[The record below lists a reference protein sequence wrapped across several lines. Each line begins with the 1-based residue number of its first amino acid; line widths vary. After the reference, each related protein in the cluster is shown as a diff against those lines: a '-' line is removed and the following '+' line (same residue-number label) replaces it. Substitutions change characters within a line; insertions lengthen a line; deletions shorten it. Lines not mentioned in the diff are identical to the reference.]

1 MSTYL
6 LLRNNKQ
13 TGPYTL
19 EEIKSMSL
27 KSYDLVWIEGKSAA
41 WRYPGEI
48 TEFSSFA
55 PVVPEQPY
63 DRFFKKAGTETAK
76 KESHVNSTRIILPNQ
91 ESVYINLPASEK
103 RLSGIGSAP
112 QRRAPLE
119 LNWEEPIRQPEAYKI
134 TERHKASSGRS
145 LLIISIALM
154 FIAGL
159 ITGFIISNRRIFYS
173 ANGNSTQAQPP
184 ARKSSTALQAN
195 PVKSGLM
202 VGDDKNR
209 QLNKEE
215 PGSLKEPII
224 PSGIT
229 KKKKSGLASFTKKNS
244 QPAAPGRTPVE
255 KVSDS
260 TANLREND
268 NENSSLAEKIR
279 ANPSDYLIVTAGK
292 YKVGILG
299 GISEVP
305 LMITNR
311 SGVTMDLVVV
321 AVDYVLH
328 NNKVFKTENLSFRNL
343 ASGTTVTAE
352 APKSPRGVKITY
364 RLTIADAQQIDMS
377 YSN

>member
-19 EEIKSMSL
+19 EEIKCMSL
-27 KSYDLVWIEGKSAA
+27 KSYDLVWVEGKSAA

-63 DRFFKKAGTETAK
+63 DRFFKKPGTETAK
-76 KESHVNSTRIILPNQ
+76 KESHVNPTRIILPNQ

-103 RLSGIGSAP
+103 RHAGTGSAP
-112 QRRAPLE
+112 QRKAALE
-119 LNWEEPIRQPEAYKI
+119 LNWEEPIRQPAAYKI
-134 TERHKASSGRS
+134 TMRPKPSSGRS
-145 LLIISIALM
+145 LLIISISLM

-159 ITGFIISNRRIFYS
+159 VTGFIISNRRIFYS
-173 ANGNSTQAQPP
+173 ANGISTQAQTP
-184 ARKSSTALQAN
+184 ALKSSPLHAN
-195 PVKSGLM
+195 SMKSGPM
-202 VGDDKNR
+202 VGNDKNT
-209 QLNKEE
+209 QLNHEE
-215 PGSLKEPII
+215 PGSLKEQII

-229 KKKKSGLASFTKKNS
+229 KKKKTGPVSLTKKDS
-244 QPAAPGRTPVE
+244 QPVAPGRTPVE
-255 KVSDS
+255 RASDS
-260 TANLREND
+260 TGNQRLTD

-292 YKVGILG
+292 YKVGVLG

-321 AVDYVLH
+321 AVDYILH
-328 NNKVFKTENLSFRNL
+328 NKKVFKTENLSFRNL

-352 APKSPRGVKITY
+352 APKSPRGVKITC